1 MKKNLLLILM
11 FSFLIN
17 GCSSLKRLKTVT
29 QGNIIQQNY
38 IKEIPFE
45 FIDNQIIIQVEI
57 NGKFFPFAFDTGNDL
72 TSIDLTLL
80 EEVDY
85 NSNKV
90 NHEITDASKKTRIN
104 EYISIKKLKIGDI
117 EFENIGAQ
125 TTDFSHFKQ
134 INACNHYVGL
144 IGSNLMRKAKWQI
157 DYQSK
162 KIKITDD
169 IKKLNVS
176 KGATKFKT
184 NSGNYGSADIKI
196 LLNGFEDEYT
206 FDTGSSSFISADKLL
221 FDKINSKKKIQYTT
235 RTGINS
241 FTAHGFTTG
250 TNYKSII
257 NSIKLENIELTDQIV
272 DFEKGQS
279 KLLGNEFLKHYLVT
293 LDWDEEY
300 FYLDKK
306 LDFEKPEIN
315 QYQVVFYP
323 NYLTNKIQIY
333 GYWNDNKLD
342 KTIELG
348 SEIIS
353 LNGIDISNLKTSE
366 LCEFWYNRKE
376 EFMKKTISAKVLN
389 KGKIK
394 NVQLKIKQLLPK

>member
-1 MKKNLLLILM
+1 MM